1 MSGALL
7 RLASAE
13 DAAAIL
19 GIYAPNVRETIISFE
34 LEPPSVE
41 EMARRIVSGGDRY
54 AWLVCER
61 DGEVAGYAYAS
72 SFRPRPAYRWAVE
85 VSVYVSADH
94 QRRGVGHAL
103 YAALLR
109 LLERQRFHLAIAAIG
124 LPNDASVLLHERV
137 GFLPVGVFSE
147 VGYKF
152 GRWVDVG
159 MWQRPL
165 LANPTADEPL
175 PYAAVIAS
183 VLPQPQA

>member
-1 MSGALL
+1 MSNAVL
-7 RLASAE
+7 RLASPA

-41 EMARRIVSGGDRY
+41 EMARRIEAGGDRY

-61 DGEVAGYAYAS
+61 GGEVAGYAYAS
-72 SFRPRPAYRWAVE
+72 SFRPRAAYRWAVE
-85 VSVYVSADH
+85 VSVYVSSDH

-103 YAALLR
+103 YERLLR
-109 LLERQRFHLAIAAIG
+109 LLELQRFHLAIATIG
-124 LPNDASVLLHERV
+124 LPNDASVLLHERH
-137 GFLPVGVFSE
+137 GFRPVGVFPE
-147 VGYKF
+147 AGYKF

-165 LANPTADEPL
+165 LANPAADEPL
-175 PYAAVIAS
+175 PYAAVSALA
-183 VLPQPQA
+183 LPQPQA